1 MSLETL
7 RAKRLIKFTLHAY
20 ALRVTLIKVIMD
32 FGSIVEKILREAQA
46 NGKFDNLAGSGRP
59 LKLDDANET
68 SDDWA
73 ANHLMQNQNLR
84 PAWLEEDLAIQA
96 EIEQARQKLR
106 RTHGWYTTER
116 AQLQNATDEKAIR
129 QREWAEAEWRRAQRD
144 FRESIAQ
151 LNQRQRNLNLKVPL
165 ERFQRRVLDVEAELR
180 DFVSTRAGS

>member
-1 MSLETL
+1 
-7 RAKRLIKFTLHAY
+7 
-20 ALRVTLIKVIMD
+20 MD
-32 FGSIVEKILREAQA
+32 FGSIIEKILREAQA

-68 SDDWA
+68 SEDWA
-73 ANHLMQNQNLR
+73 ANHLLQNQNLR

-116 AQLQNATDEKAIR
+116 AHLQNATSEKAIH
-129 QREWAEAEWRRAQRD
+129 QREWAEAEWRRAQRE
-144 FRESIAQ
+144 FKESLEQ

-165 ERFQRRVLDVEAELR
+165 ERFQRRVLDVDMELK
-180 DFVSTRAGS
+180 DFGSTRVDS